1 MDEMKRIF
9 AIIGAILS
17 GAIGLA
23 VFAPYAA
30 EAGWQFN

>member
-1 MDEMKRIF
+1 MKKIF

-23 VFAPYAA
+23 VLVPHTV
-30 EAGWQFN
+30 EAGFSFN

>member
-1 MDEMKRIF
+1 MDGMKRIF

-23 VFAPYAA
+23 VFASNSV
-30 EAGWQFN
+30 EAGFSLN

>member
-1 MDEMKRIF
+1 MKRFF

-23 VFAPYAA
+23 VFAPHAA
-30 EAGWQFN
+30 EAGFSIN